1 MNDFARASATQS
13 AVCQELAPYRS
24 GTGVRSYLD
33 KVRAA
38 PPVQMIALERQ
49 GVSAIFLDDLARQLG
64 LPRERLLHILGVPQ
78 SSDRRQ
84 NIVGAPAMAAIAMVS
99 LMETAQH
106 IADMSTAEEA
116 ATFDTARWLG
126 AWIERPHPLLKGSK
140 PSDFLDTPTGAKVVE
155 RLLGAMLSGAYQ

>member
-1 MNDFARASATQS
+1 MNDFARAAAVTA
-13 AVCQELAPYRS
+13 AVCQELAPYRP
-24 GTGVRSYLD
+24 GTGVASYLGQ
-33 KVRAA
+33 VRAA

-49 GVSAIFLDDLARQLG
+49 GVSAVFLDDLARQPA
-64 LPRERLLHILGVPQ
+64 LPRERLLRILGVPQ
-78 SSDRRQ
+78 PSDPTQ
-84 NIVGAPAMAAIAMVS
+84 NLVGAPAMAAIAMAS

-140 PSDFLDTPTGAKVVE
+140 PSDFLDTPTGAKVIE